1 MMAVIIVSG
10 TPGTGKTYLAKR
22 LAKSL
27 GFKYTDVKRVI
38 SKNKLKERYDRKR
51 RTYVVDEKKL
61 AKILE
66 KMIRDSDE
74 NLVIES
80 HMSHFVDPELVDL
93 CIITKCELK
102 TLEKRLKNKGYNK
115 EKVRENLDC
124 EIFDICLNEA
134 KENGHKTKIVDTTKN
149 INIAELKRIIR

>member
-66 KMIRDSDE
+66 KMIRDSDD

-80 HMSHFVDPELVDL
+80 HMGHFVDPGLVDL

-134 KENGHKTKIVDTTKN
+134 KEGGHKVKIVDTTKN
-149 INIAELKRIIR
+149 INISELKRSVK